1 VNSPVNNFIAPART
15 VCHGCRAVSY
25 ELTGDDGPQ
34 RQRPIVLLGDG
45 QVMREVMP
53 GMMVSQP
60 CPVCGRTEDEGW
72 LDGFVVPA

>member
-1 VNSPVNNFIAPART
+1 MNNAIAPPRT
-15 VCHGCRAVSY
+15 ACHGCRAVSY
-25 ELTGDDGPQ
+25 ELSGEDHVR
-34 RQRPIVLLGDG
+34 RQRPLLLVGDG

-60 CPVCGRTEDEGW
+60 CRECGRLAEDGW